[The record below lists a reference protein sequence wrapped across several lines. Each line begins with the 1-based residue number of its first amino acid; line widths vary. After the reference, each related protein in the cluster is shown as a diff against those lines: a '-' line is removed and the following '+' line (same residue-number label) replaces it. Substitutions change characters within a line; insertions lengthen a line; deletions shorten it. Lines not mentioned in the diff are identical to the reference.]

1 VHAHLRAVAIED
13 VDQSVT
19 TRRGEEVAVGLPRE
33 EHAAPAM
40 EAVVYSKETP
50 HRPRYSNK
58 RALLKK

>member
-1 VHAHLRAVAIED
+1 MHAHLRAVAIED

-50 HRPRYSNK
+50 HRPDIQTNE
-58 RALLKK
+58 LF